1 MVPRRHHQV
10 TSSTSSSSSKS
21 SKNNKLKT
29 FVTLIVITLIVV
41 LFFVSLLLYKNVSIS
56 EEELQLRRSFIRNMS
71 RDAWYAYRKYAW
83 GSDALDPT
91 DGHQAQGQAPHSGLS
106 IIAALSTLHVAGLNK
121 EFNQGAHWLETRL
134 GEFRQSL
141 IGLQA
146 HQLVNDYIGGLLS
159 IYALSGDPVFKE
171 KAAAIGNFLVPAL
184 NGSLTGLMLDDQ
196 MVDLYFKRQYTL
208 HKDPVVPLAHI
219 GHRAPE
225 LFYLADLT
233 KNNTLKVRLQRIED
247 FMKEVE
253 KVPGVPFLEEIHV
266 NSGKWTSKRKW
277 SFSEKTIDFY
287 FNLLRSYFQSA
298 GRDYHSWMLFESSI
312 QTIVNSRLLKI
323 SKVNG
328 LQYSGA
334 LNISSSSETSYENT
348 MPAAACRLGAMF
360 ALAAKKNS
368 KKYLPLAVNFTETC
382 HRAVMKTE
390 TKLPPVEIKFSKREE
405 ATNLAITK
413 STLGYAHH
421 KQSYFT

>member
-1 MVPRRHHQV
+1 MVPRKHHHPV
-10 TSSTSSSSSKS
+10 NSTSSSSSKS

-29 FVTLIVITLIVV
+29 FVTLFVITIIVV

-56 EEELQLRRSFIRNMS
+56 EEELLLRRSFIRNMT

-83 GSDALDPT
+83 GYDALDPT
-91 DGHQAQGQAPHSGLS
+91 GDSHKAEQASQAVHSGLS
-106 IIAALSTLHVAGLNK
+106 IIAALSTLHVAGLMK

-134 GEFRQSL
+134 TDFRHSL
-141 IGLQA
+141 IDLQA

-159 IYALSGDPVFKE
+159 TYALSGDPVFKE

-184 NGSLTGLMLDDQ
+184 NSSFTGLMLDDQ
-196 MVDLYFKRQYTL
+196 MADLYYKSQYTL
-208 HKDPVVPLAHI
+208 HKDPSVPLAHI

-247 FMKEVE
+247 FMKEIE
-253 KVPGVPFLEEIHV
+253 KPKGVPFLEEIHV
-266 NSGKWTSKRKW
+266 NSGKWTSRRRW

-298 GRDYHSWMLFESSI
+298 GRDYHSWKLFDNSI
-312 QTIVNSRLLKI
+312 QTIVNNRLFKI

-334 LNISSSSETSYENT
+334 LNISSTYESTYENS

-413 STLGYAHH
+413 STLGYV
-421 KQSYFT
+421 